1 MTKFNHV
8 SVELPEL
15 KTVTINRK
23 RFYVTPKKN
32 YYPSI
37 TTVLSTRN
45 KKGLMEQ
52 RKRVGDEVANYISGK
67 AAARG
72 TKVHHMCEDYLN
84 NMETEWP
91 DEWEKHKNNF
101 LPWCLFGEL
110 KNGGKVQVGVKDG
123 KYQNVYTNYF
133 GRTQKS
139 GDHYFVKHLNGEYS
153 GFNAEFPGDLQ
164 WGQFTPQLTV
174 TQPDKEETPAETDDW
189 V

>member
-1 MTKFNHV
+1 MDKIASGADLT
-8 SVELPEL
+8 EL
-15 KTVTINRK
+15 KQLVTALANNRV
-23 RFYVTPKKN
+23 R
-32 YYPSI
+32 
-37 TTVLSTRN
+37 VL
-45 KKGLMEQ
+45 
-52 RKRVGDEVANYISGK
+52 
-67 AAARG
+67 
-72 TKVHHMCEDYLN
+72 
-84 NMETEWP
+84 
-91 DEWEKHKNNF
+91 
-101 LPWCLFGEL
+101 
-110 KNGGKVQVGVKDG
+110 VGVKDG